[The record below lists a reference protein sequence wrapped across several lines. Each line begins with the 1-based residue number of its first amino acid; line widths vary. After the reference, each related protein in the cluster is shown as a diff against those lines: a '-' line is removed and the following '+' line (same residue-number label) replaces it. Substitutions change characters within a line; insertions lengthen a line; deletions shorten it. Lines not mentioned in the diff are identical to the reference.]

1 MRRDP
6 AAEGSTHQ
14 PVETRPRLRST
25 LRGCVCGGFMLW
37 VAIGTAEAQAV
48 SWPSIPAQLNIQTDV
63 AELTTDRI
71 QRTLLEIRLAR
82 TEQGTKPE
90 DATAL
95 IDAFLRDSG
104 RRYYMDKI
112 PLATNNDVIEAR
124 VLQEQGRFKVV
135 VTLTADAAARMEA
148 ATSAHRG
155 KPLAIIVNGELVSA
169 PIVQTAIST
178 DVVISGDFTREEA
191 RRIAAGLQR

>member
-1 MRRDP
+1 
-6 AAEGSTHQ
+6 
-14 PVETRPRLRST
+14 
-25 LRGCVCGGFMLW
+25 MLW